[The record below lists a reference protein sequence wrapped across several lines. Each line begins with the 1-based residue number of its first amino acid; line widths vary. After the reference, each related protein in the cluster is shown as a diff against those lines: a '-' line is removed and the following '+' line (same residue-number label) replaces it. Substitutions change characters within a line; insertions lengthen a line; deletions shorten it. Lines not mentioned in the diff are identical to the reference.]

1 MSKTESEPRTIYI
14 RPSEIFV
21 DGENHCIHSKD
32 EITAMATTL
41 QQSGQLQ
48 SILVTDVSDEMKK
61 KADGRKYHL
70 VFGHLRV
77 MAVEYIETIDA
88 AAAPMLRAV
97 YKPGM
102 QMQEIIE
109 HRTIENIN
117 RHDMTPIDAS
127 KAIAILMART
137 SDDAIRDSL
146 GLAKDVEITEGHR
159 LTHISRVTGRGLTWI
174 NSVAFLV
181 RLNPNAMKALVEGR
195 LEPGDAR
202 AIARIA
208 DHDEQDRI
216 TQLAMTSADGRR
228 FMTHDKIVAE
238 VDAATYIIHP
248 NAPWV
253 PDVKIESLPA
263 CDTCEHNSANR
274 PALFNDLSPDKPT
287 CLLKRCF
294 QQKMKIS
301 ERAITSGID
310 KVRKIIK
317 TKGEEAPALTAT
329 GLADH
334 CPKIIRLPIFVRRA
348 KAWIDA
354 ENHDAVTP
362 AAKRAADKTPS
373 ADEALAIPWNQRP
386 ERVAD
391 QAVSVARDKFREA
404 VRLAGAKC
412 IERPLVAIAFN
423 VIANLKA
430 VREVTECYMGEP
442 HQKKLIERKPWRDT
456 MKLVKRIMNG
466 SDKDVIQV
474 LTKAWKEAFS
484 GMSWVDLFERQYGL
498 PKCVNDSLAQA
509 MGITL
514 PDEPDYEAIRLDA
527 HTKQEEKLK
536 SKAEE
541 PKAPQP
547 DAVKRKPRTD
557 KPKKKAKA
565 SSGRRGMIK
574 KKR

>member
-1 MSKTESEPRTIYI
+1 MSKTESEPRTIFI
-14 RPSEIFV
+14 KPSEIFV
-21 DGENHCIHSKD
+21 DSENHCIHSKD

-48 SILVTDVSDEMKK
+48 SILVTDVSDEMMK
-61 KADGRKYHL
+61 KADGQKYHL

-77 MAVEYIETIDA
+77 MAVEHIETIDA
-88 AAAPMLRAV
+88 AASPMLRAV

-117 RHDMTPIDAS
+117 RHDMTPIDSS
-127 KAIAILMART
+127 KAVAILMART

-146 GLAKDVEITEGHR
+146 GLANDVEITEGHR
-159 LTHISRVTGRGLTWI
+159 LTHISRVTGRGPTWI

-181 RLNPNAMKALVEGR
+181 RLSPNATKALVEGR

-216 TQLAMTSADGRR
+216 TKLAMTAADGRR

-238 VDAATYIIHP
+238 VDASTYVIHP

-253 PDVKIESLPA
+253 DDIKIEALPA
-263 CDTCEHNSANR
+263 CNTCEHNSANR
-274 PALFNDLSPDKPT
+274 PALFGDMSPAKPT

-301 ERAITSGID
+301 ERAITSGIAN
-310 KVRKIIK
+310 VRKLIK
-317 TKGEEAPALTAT
+317 TNGEEAPALTAT
-329 GLADH
+329 GLANH
-334 CPKIIRLPIFVRRA
+334 CPTIIRLPIFVRRA

-354 ENHDAVTP
+354 ENTDAVTP
-362 AAKRAADKTPS
+362 ADKRAADKTHG
-373 ADEALAIPWNQRP
+373 ADEALAIPWDQRP
-386 ERVAD
+386 GTVST
-391 QAVSVARDKFREA
+391 QAVSAAREKFKEEL
-404 VRLAGAKC
+404 RLAGAKC

-423 VIANLKA
+423 VIANIEA
-430 VREVTECYMGEP
+430 VREVTECYKGDP
-442 HQKKLIERKPWRDT
+442 HRKKLIERKPWRDT
-456 MKLVKRIMNG
+456 MKLVKQIMNG
-466 SDKDVIQV
+466 SDKEVIQA
-474 LTKAWKEAFS
+474 LTKVWKESFCS
-484 GMSWVDLFERQYGL
+484 MSWVDLFERQYGL
-498 PKCVNDSLAQA
+498 PKCVADSLAHA
-509 MGITL
+509 MGVTL
-514 PDEPDYEAIRLDA
+514 PDEPDYEAIRLEA
-527 HTKQEEKLK
+527 HTRQEEKLK
-536 SKAEE
+536 SKAEK

-547 DAVKRKPRTD
+547 DAAKRKPRTD